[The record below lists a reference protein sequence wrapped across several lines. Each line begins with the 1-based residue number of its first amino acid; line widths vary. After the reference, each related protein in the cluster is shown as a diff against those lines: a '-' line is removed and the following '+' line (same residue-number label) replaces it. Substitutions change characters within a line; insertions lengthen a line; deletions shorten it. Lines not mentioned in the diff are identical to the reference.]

1 MYAIIETGGKQYR
14 VKEGDVL
21 KVEKLPFDID
31 STFSIDRVLAI
42 SDDNGLT
49 VGNPYVSGALVEAQ
63 VLEQGKDK
71 KIRVFTYK
79 SKTGYHRTLGHRQFY
94 TKIKILKIVK

>member
-1 MYAIIETGGKQYR
+1 MYAISETGGKEYR

-42 SDDNGLT
+42 SDDNGWISHRPIRRVL
-49 VGNPYVSGALVEAQ
+49 LVMNFFLLIACEP
-63 VLEQGKDK
+63 DK
-71 KIRVFTYK
+71 WCF
-79 SKTGYHRTLGHRQFY
+79 
-94 TKIKILKIVK
+94 